1 MGEEREGEEDGEE
14 RRESE
19 VEGEVRRREEGHK
32 VRREKE
38 MDEGISKRVVQ
49 TPGHGWVDV
58 LECVSSE

>member
-1 MGEEREGEEDGEE
+1 M
-14 RRESE
+14 RRGKVRRRVRRGGKSE
-19 VEGEVRRREEGHK
+19 VEGEVRRREEGHE

-38 MDEGISKRVVQ
+38 MDEGISRVVQ